1 MMKAQS
7 FRFALCTF
15 GIIAFCLVLSP
26 RPCAAD
32 PTAIGPSTSSTLEA
46 ASYSYEIPGALV
58 VSGYATGS
66 TYDAGFEGAVF
77 CGGDGSWSWCSGGAT
92 SYSLDVP
99 GVFEGALYDTGASV
113 TLTQASVD

>member
-1 MMKAQS
+1 MKAQS

-46 ASYSYEIPGALV
+46 ASYSYEIPGALM

-77 CGGDGSWSWCSGGAT
+77 VVATVHGLGAAAAQRVIVLTFLGSLRGRST
-92 SYSLDVP
+92 
-99 GVFEGALYDTGASV
+99 
-113 TLTQASVD
+113 TLAPP